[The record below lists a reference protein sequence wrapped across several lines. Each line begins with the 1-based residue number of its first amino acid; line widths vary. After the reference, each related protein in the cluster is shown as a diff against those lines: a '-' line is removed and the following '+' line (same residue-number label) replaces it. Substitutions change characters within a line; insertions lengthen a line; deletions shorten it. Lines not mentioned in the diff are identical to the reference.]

1 MVNVAETDRVEEEVF
16 DFVRKAEEASLAA
29 GRRFTK
35 SIGDFLPVEVPVVG
49 ELMKGIFDFTEEI
62 LKTQREFAQ
71 KILEETQHTVGSA
84 SPKVHEG
91 RSQGP
96 HKAQSKTA

>member
-1 MVNVAETDRVEEEVF
+1 MASVSETDRVEEEVF

-29 GRRFTK
+29 GRKFTK
-35 SIGDFLPVEVPVVG
+35 SIGDFLPVEVPAVG

-71 KILEETQHTVGSA
+71 KILVETHSTLDKTSR
-84 SPKVHEG
+84 KVPVRRAG
-91 RSQGP
+91 VMDRTQ
-96 HKAQSKTA
+96 AKTP